1 MEACSASGSSE
12 IPRSYGKYSLFD
24 FTEGN
29 LFGFKPTENTSYI
42 DIREAAGL
50 TNRDGSVR
58 RASTMYADLVS
69 SGSGEYMGVSRNF
82 DDGLNLEGV
91 RFVSFD
97 IKAEAS
103 VSTSAVK
110 VMFRLVSDGKLDGVP
125 GYNVYEGTSEIPTGA
140 WTTVSFDISA
150 VTSKHTRFDHMTVWI
165 ADGDGNKSDQSYS
178 LWLSGV
184 DVYKKDMSKITRIVL
199 IAVLVG
205 AVILAAGCFVGAVKI
220 MSVRRRKKLAEKRR
234 QTEAE
239 VSARREAEF
248 ARRREIAKLA
258 ENVAIEQS
266 GKKYSGQSALCKRI
280 EQVKYAEKRNNKQ

>member
-1 MEACSASGSSE
+1 
-12 IPRSYGKYSLFD
+12 
-24 FTEGN
+24 
-29 LFGFKPTENTSYI
+29 
-42 DIREAAGL
+42 
-50 TNRDGSVR
+50 
-58 RASTMYADLVS
+58 
-69 SGSGEYMGVSRNF
+69 
-82 DDGLNLEGV
+82 
-91 RFVSFD
+91 
-97 IKAEAS
+97 
-103 VSTSAVK
+103 
-110 VMFRLVSDGKLDGVP
+110 
-125 GYNVYEGTSEIPTGA
+125 
-140 WTTVSFDISA
+140 
-150 VTSKHTRFDHMTVWI
+150 MTVWI

-239 VSARREAEF
+239 ISARRDAEF

-266 GKKYSGQSALCKRI
+266 DKKYSGQSALRKRI
-280 EQVKYAEKRNNKQ
+280 EQAKSAEKKK